1 MNLLEAIKKLTPTT
15 TQPEVVPSF
24 LYGAFRRKSI
34 SFFNG
39 LTDQNTIV
47 YWFQSRSFTIDLRLK
62 SQNDT
67 PVTERQGWIGNTYG
81 MMQRSSCPGKLN
93 TTPIIRTMC
102 SGLNPQNCMRS
113 GTVFWNFHR
122 AMSMSKTGVSK

>member
-67 PVTERQGWIGNTYG
+67 PVTERQGWIGNTVWDDAT
-81 MMQRSSCPGKLN
+81 QLLSWEV
-93 TTPIIRTMC
+93 
-102 SGLNPQNCMRS
+102 GLNRPNYMRLV
-113 GTVFWNFHR
+113 TAFWNFHQ
-122 AMSMSKTGVSK
+122 AISMSKTGVSK